1 MADIYLTKTF
11 QAFAAH
17 ERISDATVIK
27 AAREIQNKLYDANLG
42 SCVYKKRVART
53 GGETRRLP
61 SAYRFSGGRSPAF
74 HAGVCQKNEKNNIV
88 NDELAGL
95 QCLAALYLDFSPFRL
110 YPLVNDKKLRR
121 LTYEQNPC

>member
-42 SCVYKKRVART
+42 SCVYKKRVARP
-53 GGETRRLP
+53 GGGNAAVTECLSLFGRKIACFSCGGLP
-61 SAYRFSGGRSPAF
+61 
-74 HAGVCQKNEKNNIV
+74 
-88 NDELAGL
+88 
-95 QCLAALYLDFSPFRL
+95 
-110 YPLVNDKKLRR
+110 KK
-121 LTYEQNPC
+121 